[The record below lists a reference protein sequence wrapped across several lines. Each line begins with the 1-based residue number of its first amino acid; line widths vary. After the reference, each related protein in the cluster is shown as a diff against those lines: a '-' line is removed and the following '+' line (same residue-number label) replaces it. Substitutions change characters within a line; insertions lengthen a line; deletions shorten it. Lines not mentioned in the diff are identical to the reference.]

1 VTRWTSFASRL
12 LHFIVQLTM
21 PVNWPYTIVDTI
33 LNTRQLYTHC
43 CAATS
48 ITSRCF
54 PSYFERRR
62 SRKPEA
68 PKGPCAPR
76 AGARSTSTR
85 RPTTCSSLTTSTPSS
100 SSTTDA
106 PLLRHRTPE
115 RKPLHPQPS
124 RAHPH
129 PSTAPYPAQATPS
142 STQIPD
148 PRLQFQPQ
156 TWQAHTAERTP
167 PSLPPAQ
174 TCRKT
179 TTLVHS
185 SRLRAL

>member
-1 VTRWTSFASRL
+1 MVLVSSRRVALAEVTRVCWRRHVTRWTSFVSRL

-100 SSTTDA
+100 FSTTDA
-106 PLLRHRTPE
+106 PLLRHR
-115 RKPLHPQPS
+115 
-124 RAHPH
+124 
-129 PSTAPYPAQATPS
+129 
-142 STQIPD
+142 
-148 PRLQFQPQ
+148 LQLQPQ